1 VGSWSESGKV
11 KLSTVASVKFRILG
25 ISSIPPYL
33 KAAVMLLSSRM
44 SSVTWTE
51 AALEAAIVMVGSW
64 IGMVDVW
71 RQYLEVKNTDI
82 YIL

>member
-1 VGSWSESGKV
+1 VTLGSGSGNV
-11 KLSTVASVKFRILG
+11 KLFPVKSVNLRILG
-25 ISSIPPYL
+25 MNSITHSQ
-33 KAAVMLLSSRM
+33 KVAVMLLFSR
-44 SSVTWTE
+44 STSVTWTKAAFE
-51 AALEAAIVMVGSW
+51 AAWLMVGSW